1 VGSKGLQGDC
11 GREVYFVQGWS
22 GLMSAQN
29 KFRPING
36 VQEFR
41 NRKTLIIG
49 EVNTGKTA
57 YLAETLNRFL
67 EGGET
72 DLTVIDMAP
81 ERVKG
86 IGGKMTIEETKSIS
100 YCTAQIAAPR
110 LVGRTVD
117 EVEELAEHNAKLIQG
132 IFEEYLKSPSKVLFI
147 NDVSLYLQAGDLH
160 KLLLWINSTPTVI
173 MNGYYGFSLGGGEL
187 GKRERQNMKALQKRC
202 DRVIEL

>member
-1 VGSKGLQGDC
+1 
-11 GREVYFVQGWS
+11 
-22 GLMSAQN
+22 MSAQSE
-29 KFRPING
+29 FRPING
-36 VQEFR
+36 VEEFR
-41 NRKTLIIG
+41 NRRTLITG

-57 YLAETLNRFL
+57 YLAEILNRFL

-81 ERVKG
+81 ERVRE
-86 IGGKMTIEETKSIS
+86 IGVKMTMEVTKSIS

-110 LVGRTVD
+110 LMGRTVD
-117 EVEELAEHNAKLIQG
+117 EVEALAEHNAKLIEG
-132 IFEEYLKSPSKVLFI
+132 IFAEYLKNPSKVLFI

>member
-1 VGSKGLQGDC
+1 
-11 GREVYFVQGWS
+11 
-22 GLMSAQN
+22 MSAQN
-29 KFRPING
+29 RFRPLNG

-57 YLAETLNRFL
+57 YLAEILNRFL

-72 DLTVIDMAP
+72 DLTVMDMAP
-81 ERVKG
+81 ESVKG
-86 IGGKMTIEETKSIS
+86 IGGKMTMKETKSIS
-100 YCTAQIAAPR
+100 YCTTQI
-110 LVGRTVD
+110 VD
-117 EVEELAEHNAKLIQG
+117 EVEALAEHNAKLIEG
-132 IFEEYLKSPSKVLFI
+132 VFTEYVKSPSKVLFI

-173 MNGYYGFSLGGGEL
+173 MNGYYGFSLGEGEL